1 MNIYKPF
8 LSDQFC
14 VYHTTYSGELLPPN
28 YIGSSSVDKVL
39 NKNYHGTVTSK
50 RYKSIWLSELKLH
63 PELFSTVIVSYHDTR
78 YNAIHKELQIQR
90 IFNVV
95 KNEPFINRAYAT
107 KNGCFGMD
115 TWTDRTI
122 EEKLKIG
129 QKISNTANAKSIEEK
144 ESTSTKLKA
153 SIAARSPKKR
163 QDISAKQRTTI
174 AAKTKEEKQLII
186 EKTNNTKY
194 NKTNEEKMITKK
206 KKSDAMLN
214 KSIEEKLEHSN
225 KVSNSKGKNYLV
237 IPPIGEPFQIRSLS
251 AFCRNNNLGVSNMA
265 LVARGKRTHH
275 KGWKCVRLPD

>member
-95 KNEPFINRAYAT
+95 KSELFINRAYAT

-115 TWTDRTI
+115 TWTDRPI

-144 ESTSTKLKA
+144 ESTS
-153 SIAARSPKKR
+153 
-163 QDISAKQRTTI
+163 AKQRTTI
-174 AAKTKEEKQLII
+174 AAKTKEEKQLIV